1 MSVRAE
7 ARVVGMRVLC
17 RAAAE
22 RAREE
27 AAARQRRQLNAQ
39 LLAIA
44 EAGRAPIGNLE
55 SAYNCSAEPM
65 IPADCWWL
73 EA

>member
-27 AAARQRRQLNAQ
+27 AAARQRRQLHAQ

-44 EAGRAPIGNLE
+44 EAGHAPSANLE
-55 SAYNCSAEPM
+55 SAHNCSAGP
-65 IPADCWWL
+65 IVPASALHC
-73 EA
+73 